1 MLISYIRYFITIQWH
16 SCNMFRKVYIILH
29 IYMCSWNSS
38 LCVHTICTVILKP
51 KKGWTS
57 LPSFNSKYHYRNRR
71 NILNMERLT
80 LDMGFVYTC
89 IYYICSFEFMIPGC
103 YWRLS
108 NFEGRLSE
116 LIFSDVVRMHQNHRV
131 HDSNNIYP
139 AIKIYGPDG
148 NM

>member
-1 MLISYIRYFITIQWH
+1 MLISYLLQYSDTVAICFGKYRSYCIYTW
-16 SCNMFRKVYIILH
+16 
-29 IYMCSWNSS
+29 YMCTWNSS

-51 KKGWTS
+51 KKGWNS

-71 NILNMERLT
+71 NALNMERLAF
-80 LDMGFVYTC
+80 DMGFVYTC

-103 YWRLS
+103 YGRLS

-116 LIFSDVVRMHQNHRV
+116 LIFFDVVRIHQNHRV
-131 HDSNNIYP
+131 HDSSNIYP

-148 NM
+148 SM